1 MRSGWGRGRMA
12 ALVAMSVLASFPAA
26 AQEFPNKPIELI
38 VGFAPGGGTDMAARA
53 LASGDTK
60 YLGQPIEV
68 INKAG
73 ASGVLAAQYVTA
85 AKPDGYTLLM
95 GGGSETIAV
104 GHFRKLPYD
113 PIGGFECVM
122 NVVRQS
128 ISISVR
134 ADSPWKTF
142 QDFVADAKK
151 NPDKYSYASSG
162 VGSLYH
168 AAGMVLEKRTG
179 IQLRHVPFKGGAE
192 TLTAVL
198 GGHVDLAVSAPDE
211 AFALIEAKKVR
222 PLVVFSATRDALI
235 PDVPTLK
242 EVGIDFYM
250 ENMKGLMAP
259 KGTPQAVVQKI
270 HDGVKRMMA
279 EDQSFKDSLKKVNL
293 EMRYLSSEDFRKA
306 LQSMYNLIGEG
317 VKQ

>member
-1 MRSGWGRGRMA
+1 
-12 ALVAMSVLASFPAA
+12 VV
-26 AQEFPNKPIELI
+26 
-38 VGFAPGGGTDMAARA
+38 T
-53 LASGDTK
+53 
-60 YLGQPIEV
+60 
-68 INKAG
+68 NKAG
-73 ASGVLAAQYVTA
+73 ASGTLAAQYVTSV
-85 AKPDGYTLLM
+85 KPDGYTLLV

-113 PIGGFECVM
+113 PIEDFECVM

-128 ISISVR
+128 ISFSVR

-151 NPDKYSYASSG
+151 NPDKYSFATSG

-179 IQLRHVPFKGGAE
+179 IRLRHVPFKGGAE

-235 PDVPTLK
+235 PDVPTLR
-242 EVGIDFYM
+242 EMGIDFYM

-259 KGTPQAVVQKI
+259 KGTPKAVVQKI
-270 HDGVKRMMA
+270 HDSVKRMMD
-279 EDQSFKDSLKKVNL
+279 EDQGLRDSLRKVNL
-293 EMRYLSSEDFRKA
+293 EMRYLNGEDFRKA
-306 LQSMYNLIGEG
+306 LQFMYNLIGEG
-317 VKQ
+317 VKS

>member
-1 MRSGWGRGRMA
+1 MCSWRIFKWVRTFLMVCMLGATPVMA
-12 ALVAMSVLASFPAA
+12 QDFPSR
-26 AQEFPNKPIELI
+26 PIELI
-38 VGFAPGGGTDMAARA
+38 VGFAPGGGTDMTARA
-53 LASGDTK
+53 LANGNTK
-60 YLGQPIEV
+60 YLGQPIV
-68 INKAG
+68 VTNKAG
-73 ASGVLAAQYVTA
+73 ASGTLAAQYVTS
-85 AKPDGYTLLM
+85 AKPDGYTLLV

-113 PIGGFECVM
+113 PVGDFECVM

-128 ISISVR
+128 ISFSVR

-168 AAGMVLEKRTG
+168 AAGMVLEKKTG
-179 IQLRHVPFKGGAE
+179 IRLRHVPFKGGAE
-192 TLTAVL
+192 TLTGVL

-259 KGTPQAVVQKI
+259 KGTPKAVVQKI

-279 EDQSFKDSLKKVNL
+279 EDPAFRDSLKKVNL
-293 EMRYLSSEDFRKA
+293 EMRYLNGEDFRKA
-306 LQSMYNLIGEG
+306 LQFMYALIGEG
-317 VKQ
+317 VK